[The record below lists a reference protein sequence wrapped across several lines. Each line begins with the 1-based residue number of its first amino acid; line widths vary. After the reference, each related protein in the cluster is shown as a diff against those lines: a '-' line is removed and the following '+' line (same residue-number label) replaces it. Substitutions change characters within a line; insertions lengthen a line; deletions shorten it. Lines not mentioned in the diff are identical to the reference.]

1 MMDWRIMSL
10 PNKPSTAC
18 SADASEGKL
27 ATTLSMGPPA
37 SGCADAKLSNL
48 QTAFAA

>member
-1 MMDWRIMSL
+1 MMDCRVMPL

-18 SADASEGKL
+18 SAEASEGKI

-37 SGCADAKLSNL
+37 SGCADAKPSNL
-48 QTAFAA
+48 KIAFAA